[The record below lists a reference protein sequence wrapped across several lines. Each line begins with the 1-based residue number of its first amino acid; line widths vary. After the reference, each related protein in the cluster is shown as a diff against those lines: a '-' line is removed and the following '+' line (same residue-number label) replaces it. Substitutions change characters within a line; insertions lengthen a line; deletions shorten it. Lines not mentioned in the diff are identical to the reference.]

1 MENNSAWFLEQMKP
15 CTKKKKIGRMH
26 TKRHLGKEKDNGVG
40 GGR

>member
-15 CTKKKKIGRMH
+15 CTKKKIGRMH